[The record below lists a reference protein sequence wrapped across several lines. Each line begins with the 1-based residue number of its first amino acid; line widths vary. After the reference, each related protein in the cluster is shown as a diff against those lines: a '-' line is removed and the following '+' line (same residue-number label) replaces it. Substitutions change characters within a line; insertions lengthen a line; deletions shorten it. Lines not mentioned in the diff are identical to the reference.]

1 METLTE
7 TLVERELSPYEIE
20 RNKPVPNL
28 THGAIQANLIFELKL
43 NYGNNYRV
51 ASEVSLAM
59 LPQGST
65 PDIVLYPKRSLNFVN
80 ETAKQTEPPL
90 LAIEIQS
97 PSQSNEQMVEK
108 AMQYFAFG
116 VKSCWIVFPDLK
128 SVAVYSDPE
137 QSEIFQQGET
147 LKDPVTKI
155 EVELGKVFE

>member
-7 TLVERELSPYEIE
+7 ALVEKELSPYEIE
-20 RNKPVPNL
+20 RNKPMPNL

-43 NYGNNYRV
+43 NFRDQYRV
-51 ASEVSLAM
+51 ASEVSLAT

-65 PDIVLYPKRSLNFVN
+65 PDIVLYSKRSLNFVS

-108 AMQYFAFG
+108 AIQYFAFG
-116 VKSCWIVFPDLK
+116 VKSCWIVFPALK
-128 SVAVYSDPE
+128 SIAVYSDPD
-137 QSEIFQQGET
+137 QSEIFQHGET
-147 LKDPVTKI
+147 LKDPVMGV